1 MTKIKMKNE
10 QVSLRQ
16 KLSENRRKISRIL
29 IHILLL
35 ILVVINIFPL
45 YWMITFSLKDNN
57 EIKGYK
63 KEAEK
68 TRWEEIEDA
77 IIDVTGNAK
86 DIAWDSFK
94 RAVINVSNTAARKD
108 PALSPKDHKAREEE
122 IGGLIEANWSSIQ
135 DSVAAIDGIF
145 AKDRTRDL
153 DMSDSDAVKAVVQGE
168 EMASIY
174 AQIEEIVNSTI
185 AKEIPIK
192 KAQASGAE
200 AAADGEEQAEE
211 GYVYDFVFS
220 PPAAD
225 GKPGRVTNDQKR
237 VLKAISRLNQLQN
250 ADVADPWTAI
260 KDAVGNMMGD
270 DMKDTLDQPETEYV
284 PPNHVG
290 LPSQFRWEN
299 YESALKVGR
308 HYDPNSVT
316 KRNTMYYYF
325 LNSLVVSVAAIL
337 ITILAA
343 FMATY
348 AMTRLVWK
356 GRKAMNKFFMLGLT
370 IPIHAAI
377 VPVYMILSRLQW
389 LNTYQALIIPY
400 AAFSL
405 AMAILISVGFMG
417 DIPYDLD
424 EAAFLDGCGIW
435 GIFFRVILPLM
446 MPAVATVGIYT
457 FLQCWNEL
465 LFATIFVSDGAYRTL
480 PVGVQQLFG
489 QYTTDWGPIGAALSI
504 ATIPTL
510 IVYIALSKR
519 IQAGFIAGAVKG

>member
-1 MTKIKMKNE
+1 MTTMKKKANKI
-10 QVSLRQ
+10 SLRQ
-16 KLSENRRKISRIL
+16 KLSDNRRKISKVL

-35 ILVVINIFPL
+35 ILVVIDIFPL
-45 YWMITFSLKDNN
+45 YWMITFSLKNNN

-63 KEAEK
+63 KESEK

-77 IIDVTGNAK
+77 IVGITGDRYEISWNSIK
-86 DIAWDSFK
+86 DAIMTC
-94 RAVINVSNTAARKD
+94 SNTAARKG
-108 PALSPKDHKAREEE
+108 AESQGKKEETITREELFRNTIDE
-122 IGGLIEANWSSIQ
+122 NWTGIKASIES
-135 DSVAAIDGIF
+135 IDGLF
-145 AKDRTRDL
+145 AENRTEDKEY
-153 DMSDSDAVKAVVQGE
+153 MEGV
-168 EMASIY
+168 Y
-174 AQIEEIVNSTI
+174 HQIEDIIIDVVGSNISIVTKDSANAAAAAEEES
-185 AKEIPIK
+185 
-192 KAQASGAE
+192 AE
-200 AAADGEEQAEE
+200 ASPDGYA
-211 GYVYDFVFS
+211 YDF
-220 PPAAD
+220 
-225 GKPGRVTNDQKR
+225 
-237 VLKAISRLNQLQN
+237 AISMSKYQKQIRNAISTLFDLQ
-250 ADVADPWTAI
+250 DPTTPDPWEAI
-260 KDAVGNMMGD
+260 KESVGNMMGD
-270 DMKDTLDQPETEYV
+270 LKGTLDQPETEYV

-308 HYDPNSVT
+308 HYDPNSAT

-325 LNSLVVSVAAIL
+325 LNSLVVSASAIV
-337 ITILAA
+337 ITIMAA

-377 VPVYMILSRLQW
+377 VPVYMILSQLGW

-435 GIFFRVILPLM
+435 GIFFRVIVPLM
-446 MPAVATVGIYT
+446 MPAIATVGIYT